1 MLDPNP
7 RFFVGTPPATVQDLS
22 PGNVP
27 LPNNV
32 GIGGFT
38 IPFNFNRGYVH
49 SFNVTFQR
57 EFLGFVGEAAY
68 VGNRAVRFLTNED
81 INAAPAGDGNA
92 GGPLFV
98 QFGKNWGGVNCLCP
112 DTGSHYNALQA
123 KLTRRFGGSS
133 SLGVSYTLSRAIN
146 SIDNEEVSG
155 TFGVNGGFLFWAHP
169 SVKSRNEALA
179 SYDRTHN
186 LSIYGGYELPFGRK
200 QRWAQSG
207 ILSKLA
213 GGWQVNWLLQRMS
226 GSMITLTGG
235 GAQVKAPRKRRTPSR

>member
-81 INAAPAGDGNA
+81 INAAPAGGGNA
-92 GGPLFV
+92 GRPLFV

-112 DTGSHYNALQA
+112 DTNSYYNALQA
-123 KLTRRFGGSS
+123 KLTRRFVASS
-133 SLGVSYTLSRAIN
+133 FVGLFFTLSKPLH
-146 SIDNEEVSG
+146 SLYNEDRHAPLC
-155 TFGVNGGFLFWAHP
+155 VNA
-169 SVKSRNEALA
+169 
-179 SYDRTHN
+179 
-186 LSIYGGYELPFGRK
+186 
-200 QRWAQSG
+200 
-207 ILSKLA
+207 
-213 GGWQVNWLLQRMS
+213 
-226 GSMITLTGG
+226 
-235 GAQVKAPRKRRTPSR
+235 